1 MSHGMMV
8 DQISAYPHEA
18 NFPWCDG
25 MVDLIELVVIRL
37 PGLYKCTPLRITLLR
52 NTHLRNI
59 LLRNILL
66 RNTPLINTLSRNIPW
81 RNTLLRN
88 KPLRNT
94 QYTFGKYIRNR

>member
-37 PGLYKCTPLRITLLR
+37 PGLYTFENHTVEK
-52 NTHLRNI
+52 
-59 LLRNILL
+59 
-66 RNTPLINTLSRNIPW
+66 
-81 RNTLLRN
+81 
-88 KPLRNT
+88 
-94 QYTFGKYIRNR
+94 YTFENYTFEKYTFEKYTFDKYTFEKYTFEKYTFRK